1 VTELSNLHTTLWA
14 YPWDLADGEPK
25 AIATRLRDEIGLDGI
40 SLASAYHTFEMLR
53 PHSPDK
59 VLLQIPQAAV
69 YFQPDAVL
77 YADTPIQPH
86 VSPLMGDD
94 NWYAHAARAAA
105 GAGLELIAWTVFL
118 HNSYQAGRH
127 PECAEVTC
135 TGDVSTSRLCPAN
148 PGVRAFAAALARDL
162 VKNYGIALLECESLS
177 YGGFGHTHYHV
188 KHGVDLGPGGRLLL
202 SLCFCDACQ
211 TRAKEKG
218 LDPGALSQA
227 VESRLRQTLASGVPP
242 AESPEEL
249 IATVPQLDP
258 FVRMR
263 DEGVASLLEEVKAA
277 AGVPVSFIF
286 MGDRHGA
293 GIHRSRLAEIADY
306 AETLAYTPDADRI
319 QATIS
324 DIVPDLKNPQQ
335 LVVGLQAYPPASP
348 DVETLGAGVE
358 RALGLGI
365 RRFSFYNYGI
375 MPEANLA
382 WIRQCIG
389 DARRACAS

>member
-1 VTELSNLHTTLWA
+1 MHTTLWS
-14 YPWDLADGEPK
+14 YPWDLADGGPEVI
-25 AIATRLRDEIGLDGI
+25 AIRLRDEIGLDAI

-53 PHSPDK
+53 PHSPAQ

-69 YFQPDAVL
+69 YFQPGTGL

-86 VSPLMGDD
+86 VSPLMGGE
-94 NWYAHAARAAA
+94 NWYADAAGAAA

-135 TGDVSTSRLCPAN
+135 TGDVSTSWLCPAN

-162 VKNYGIALLECESLS
+162 AENYGIALLECESLS

-188 KHGVDLGPGGRLLL
+188 KHGVDLGPGGRFLL
-202 SLCFCDACQ
+202 SLCFCDACRS
-211 TRAKEKG
+211 RAKENG
-218 LDPGALSQA
+218 LDPDALSRA
-227 VESRLRQTLASGVPP
+227 VESRLRRTLASGIPP
-242 AESPEEL
+242 AGSREEL
-249 IATVPQLDP
+249 IASIPQLEP

-263 DEGVASLLEEVKAA
+263 DEVVASLLEEVKAA
-277 AGVPVSFIF
+277 AGVPVSLIF
-286 MGDRHGA
+286 MGDRFHA
-293 GIHRSRLAEIADY
+293 AIDRSRLANIADY

-319 QATIS
+319 QGTIS
-324 DIVPDLKNPQQ
+324 EIVPDLKNPQQ

-348 DVETLGAGVE
+348 DARTLSAGVE

-375 MPEANLA
+375 MPKANLA
-382 WIRQCIG
+382 WIRQCIDDADRPG
-389 DARRACAS
+389 DT

>member
-1 VTELSNLHTTLWA
+1 MSNLHTTLWT
-14 YPWDLADGEPK
+14 YPWDLADGEPE
-25 AIATRLRDEIGLDGI
+25 AIAPRLRDEIGLDAI

-53 PHSPDK
+53 PHSPGR

-69 YFQPDAVL
+69 YFQPEKSL
-77 YADTPIQPH
+77 YSDTPIQPH
-86 VSPLMGDD
+86 VSPLMADE
-94 NWYAHAARAAA
+94 NWYADAAAAAA

-127 PECAEVTC
+127 PECAEVSC

-148 PGVRAFAAALARDL
+148 PGVRNFSAALSRDL

-202 SLCFCDACQ
+202 SLCFCDACR
-211 TRAKEKG
+211 TRAKDNG
-218 LDPGALSQA
+218 LDPNALSRE
-227 VESRLRQTLASGVPP
+227 VEFRLRRILASGIPP

-258 FVRMR
+258 FIRMR
-263 DEGVASLLEEVKAA
+263 DEVVASLLEEVRTA

-286 MGDRHGA
+286 MGDRYGA
-293 GIHRSRLAEIADY
+293 SIHRSRLAEVADY
-306 AETLAYTPDADRI
+306 AETLAYTPNVNRI

-324 DIVPDLKNPQQ
+324 DIVPDLNDPQQ

-348 DVETLGAGVE
+348 DAQTLRACVECAFGQ
-358 RALGLGI
+358 GI

-382 WIRQCIG
+382 WIKQCIG
-389 DARRACAS
+389 DVRGASDT

>member
-1 VTELSNLHTTLWA
+1 MPDLHTTLWT
-14 YPWDLADGEPK
+14 YPWDLADGDAR
-25 AIATRLRDEIGLDGI
+25 AIAKRLRDDIGLDGI

-53 PHSPDK
+53 PHSRK
-59 VLLQIPQAAV
+59 QVLLQIPQAAV
-69 YFQPDAVL
+69 YFQPDESL

-86 VSPLMGDD
+86 VSPMMAGE
-94 NWYAHAARAAA
+94 NWYADAADAAA
-105 GAGLELIAWTVFL
+105 GAGIELIAWTVFL

-127 PECAEVTC
+127 PECAEVAC
-135 TGDVSTSRLCPAN
+135 TGDVSTSWLCPAN

-162 VKNYGIALLECESLS
+162 AANCGIALLECESLC

-188 KHGVDLGPGGRLLL
+188 KHGVDLGPGGRFLL

-211 TRAKEKG
+211 TRARAKD
-218 LDPGALSQA
+218 LDPDALSRVVA
-227 VESRLRQTLASGVPP
+227 SMLRRTLASGVPP

-249 IATVPQLDP
+249 IATLPQLEP

-263 DEGVASLLEEVKAA
+263 DEVVSSLLEEVRAA

-286 MGDRHGA
+286 MGDRFNA
-293 GIHRSRLAEIADY
+293 AINRPRLAEVADY
-306 AETLAYTPDADRI
+306 AETLAYTPDVDRI
-319 QATIS
+319 EATVS
-324 DIVPDLKNPQQ
+324 EIVPDLLNPRQ

-348 DVETLGAGVE
+348 DATTLGAGVE
-358 RALGLGI
+358 RALDLGI

-375 MPEANLA
+375 MPPANLA

-389 DARRACAS
+389 DARRACDT

>member
-1 VTELSNLHTTLWA
+1 MSSLHTTLWS
-14 YPWDLADGEPK
+14 YPWDLADGRPE
-25 AIATRLRDEIGLDGI
+25 AIATRLRDEIGLDAI

-53 PHSPDK
+53 PHSPGK

-69 YFQPDAVL
+69 YFQPDGSL

-86 VSPLMGDD
+86 VSPLMGGE
-94 NWYAHAARAAA
+94 NWYADAAGAAS

-127 PECAEVTC
+127 PECAEVAC

-148 PGVRAFAAALARDL
+148 PGVRTFAAALAKDL

-188 KHGVDLGPGGRLLL
+188 KHGVELGPAGRLLL
-202 SLCFCDACQ
+202 SLCFCDACRS
-211 TRAKEKG
+211 RAKEKG
-218 LDPGALSQA
+218 LDPNALSRA
-227 VESRLRQTLASGVPP
+227 VESRLRRTLASGIPP

-249 IATVPQLDP
+249 IAEVPQLDP
-258 FVRMR
+258 FLRMR
-263 DEGVASLLEEVKAA
+263 DEVVASLLKEVKAA

-286 MGDRHGA
+286 MGDRYGTA
-293 GIHRSRLAEIADY
+293 VGRSRLAEIADY
-306 AETLAYTPDADRI
+306 AETLAYTPDANCI

-348 DVETLGAGVE
+348 DVRTLRAGVE
-358 RALGLGI
+358 CALSLGI

-389 DARRACAS
+389 DVRGARDT

>member
-1 VTELSNLHTTLWA
+1 MTDFHTTLWT
-14 YPWDLADGEPK
+14 YPWDLADGDAS
-25 AIATRLRDEIGLDGI
+25 AIAKRLRDDVGLDGI

-53 PHSPDK
+53 PHSPGR

-69 YFQPDAVL
+69 YFQPEKSL
-77 YADTPIQPH
+77 YSDTPIQPH
-86 VSPLMGDD
+86 VSHLMGAE
-94 NWYAHAARAAA
+94 NWYADAAGAAA

-118 HNSYQAGRH
+118 HNSYQACRH
-127 PECAEVTC
+127 PECAEVAC

-148 PGVRAFAAALARDL
+148 PGVRTFAAALSRDL

-202 SLCFCDACQ
+202 SLCFCDACR
-211 TRAKEKG
+211 TRAKDNG
-218 LDPGALSQA
+218 LDPNALSREA
-227 VESRLRQTLASGVPP
+227 EFRLRRILASGIPP

-258 FVRMR
+258 FIRMR
-263 DEGVASLLEEVKAA
+263 DEVVASLLEEVRIA

-286 MGDRHGA
+286 MGDRYGA
-293 GIHRSRLAEIADY
+293 SIHRSRLAEIADY

-319 QATIS
+319 RTTIS
-324 DIVPDLKNPQQ
+324 EITPDLQNPRQ

-348 DVETLGAGVE
+348 NARTLGAAVE
-358 RALGLGI
+358 RTLSLGI

-375 MPEANLA
+375 MPPANLG

-389 DARRACAS
+389 DARRACDT